1 MTGVSHA
8 AMSLLASEKNLIAIS
23 SSCSAQHAN
32 ILPPL
37 KSGSDWASL
46 AQCLTNIAARLP
58 PTHLP
63 TRIGPSI
70 LPLCD
75 ALISNTMSLDAR
87 HRCTSI
93 SIPVIQSINIV
104 IAPSS
109 QSPTWF
115 APAEEPI
122 ASSRLPVREDLQA
135 ALTVAS
141 PLCPTLSGTSRSR
154 AAPACSLPP
163 GMVLTPGFMHV

>member
-58 PTHLP
+58 PAHLP

-75 ALISNTMSLDAR
+75 AHFEYHVTRRRSSVHFDTDPCHSEHQYRYRTVEPESDLVRTSGRTYRIVTPAGERRPPSRT
-87 HRCTSI
+87 HRR
-93 SIPVIQSINIV
+93 V
-104 IAPSS
+104 
-109 QSPTWF
+109 
-115 APAEEPI
+115 
-122 ASSRLPVREDLQA
+122 
-135 ALTVAS
+135 
-141 PLCPTLSGTSRSR
+141 PLYPTLSGTSRSR